1 METIELKA
9 YTRNEFRKGS
19 ARRLRKQGLIPA
31 VFYGA
36 TVKSIPLTVNS
47 SELVKLLGTV
57 KGESKF
63 IKLTIED
70 DGDKVEKLSIIKDLQ
85 VNPISRNPLHADFYE
100 IRMDHKIIMDIPI
113 RLTGQSVGIEEG
125 GDLQFSKRNLKVSAL
140 PSSIPDLIEVD
151 ISNLNIGDSVK
162 VEDVVLG
169 EDIEILDPPDVM
181 IVAVVAERVAV
192 LEVEEEEAEGEL
204 PEKGGEDSE
213 SEEGQSKETSE

>member
-9 YTRNEFRKGS
+9 YTRDEFGKGS
-19 ARRLRKQGLIPA
+19 ARRLRKQGLMPA

-57 KGESKF
+57 KGETNF

-70 DGDKVEKLSIIKDLQ
+70 DGDKVEKLSMIKELQ
-85 VNPISRNPLHADFYE
+85 MNPISMTPIHADFYE
-100 IRMDHKIIMDIPI
+100 IRMDHKITMDIPI
-113 RLTGQSVGIEEG
+113 HLTGESIGIEEG
-125 GDLQFSKRNLKVSAL
+125 GELQFSKRNLKVSAL

-169 EDIEILDPPDVM
+169 EDIEILDPVDVM
-181 IVAVVAERVAV
+181 IAAVVAMRIVA
-192 LEVEEEEAEGEL
+192 EVEEEKPEVEL
-204 PEKGGEDSE
+204 PEEGGEDSE
-213 SEEGQSKETSE
+213 SEEEQNKEPTE